1 MLCSLYKSS
10 LDFWIMKPVSLLNR
24 IKWEFCNVIIS
35 KVIIFLSS
43 SADPMTQSD
52 SKAESHIFWRVKLS
66 SSFSLALEVNSENVN
81 PSISNEKGTKWVWN
95 CASYGPVLYFLRLA
109 AFHCDKIMKIASNQF
124 EQAQNGWNCD
134 FQNPV
139 IRVIKIEI
147 CYQKINFESI
157 FIWDF
162 SQFWITVPATLLIFY
177 SPLLPCNLLK
187 SSLHTH
193 FKRPRAFKARPL
205 LSLTFHL
212 HLHHFNDFSKWLNS
226 LPKDPQKSPK
236 APPS

>member
-95 CASYGPVLYFLRLA
+95 CASYDPVLYFLRLA
-109 AFHCDKIMKIASNQF
+109 AFHCDKITKIASNQF
-124 EQAQNGWNCD
+124 EQAQIGWNCD
-134 FQNPV
+134 FQNPE

-147 CYQKINFESI
+147 PMLSQNEFWKYFHMRLFTILNHSYCNIADFLQPTTALQFVKKQFRNSFFFLLSTYTNSI
-157 FIWDF
+157 PFLFILG
-162 SQFWITVPATLLIFY
+162 ILIFSY
-177 SPLLPCNLLK
+177 SRWIISIRYHREASYILPNG
-187 SSLHTH
+187 
-193 FKRPRAFKARPL
+193 
-205 LSLTFHL
+205 
-212 HLHHFNDFSKWLNS
+212 
-226 LPKDPQKSPK
+226 
-236 APPS
+236 

>member
-1 MLCSLYKSS
+1 MFCSLYKSS

-66 SSFSLALEVNSENVN
+66 SSFSLALEVNSQNVN

-95 CASYGPVLYFLRLA
+95 CASYDPVLYFLRLA

-124 EQAQNGWNCD
+124 EQAQNGWKCD

-139 IRVIKIEI
+139 IFKS
-147 CYQKINFESI
+147 YQNWNMLSQN
-157 FIWDF
+157 
-162 SQFWITVPATLLIFY
+162 QFWKYFHMRLFTILNHSSRNIADFFTAHYCPAI
-177 SPLLPCNLLK
+177 C
-187 SSLHTH
+187 
-193 FKRPRAFKARPL
+193 
-205 LSLTFHL
+205 
-212 HLHHFNDFSKWLNS
+212 
-226 LPKDPQKSPK
+226 
-236 APPS
+236 